1 MCCRNTL
8 ITFVSAWL
16 GHKQTQHT
24 DHISI
29 FGFWI
34 VRVLSFWFFQ
44 GQDMRKK
51 SLLKHQPRLDEAFF
65 SVWQGAGPGHGI
77 LPDCQ
82 GMVKRM
88 REAYPTIYTYF
99 PCVHACIHPSMFI
112 SLSNLVYMQYI
123 SYLLFYY
130 ILYSYWYDVL
140 CLSARM
146 KPSNPGRF
154 PSKHHHLQGI
164 WRMSEW
170 FGSTWS
176 QQFNIFHTSWESLHT
191 QLIVSEKDDLH
202 GSTWC
207 IHSLL
212 PV

>member
-8 ITFVSAWL
+8 ITCVSAWL

-29 FGFWI
+29 FGFRI

-112 SLSNLVYMQYI
+112 SLSSIYAVYIISIIFYI
-123 SYLLFYY
+123 HIGMMFCVYQHVWSPQIQAGFLLNITISRVFGECLNDLDQHGVNSS
-130 ILYSYWYDVL
+130 IFSTHPGSLYTHNW
-140 CLSARM
+140 
-146 KPSNPGRF
+146 
-154 PSKHHHLQGI
+154 
-164 WRMSEW
+164 
-170 FGSTWS
+170 
-176 QQFNIFHTSWESLHT
+176 
-191 QLIVSEKDDLH
+191 
-202 GSTWC
+202 
-207 IHSLL
+207 
-212 PV
+212 